1 MKRDNEPMLDLAG
14 GDIGM
19 SRHLAKAL
27 KILADSDIDKG
38 LQKQFRDIAEGKASM
53 RDLAQSEAFL
63 RLSDA
68 VVPKALADVANT
80 PADEM
85 QRWAAAG
92 EAILERYRNEVPDES
107 AEPMP
112 AGEPSSGEPAPSAHV
127 GQEPKV
133 VPGTRKPNR
142 DRIVTPDEPDDDD
155 LYYQDRRNK
164 GWLQ

>member
-14 GDIGM
+14 GDTGM

-38 LQKQFRDIAEGKASM
+38 LQKQFRDIAEGKTSM
-53 RDLAQSEAFL
+53 RELAQSEAFL

-80 PADEM
+80 PADER

-92 EAILERYRNEVPDES
+92 EAILERYRNEVPDEP
-107 AEPMP
+107 AEAP
-112 AGEPSSGEPAPSAHV
+112 ASEPSPGGPAPAAHIAE
-127 GQEPKV
+127 EPKV

-142 DRIVTPDEPDDDD
+142 DRVVTPDEPDDDD